1 MTPLVRLLRYLRPDL
16 PALSAAYA
24 CMLAL
29 ALTTAFLAFLSGPA
43 LNFVFSG
50 NLQDILHEHGGE
62 LRALWRWMPAGLL
75 SQLETLDVQR
85 TIWVVPGLLVAT
97 ACLKGVAQ
105 TGQFYLLGS
114 ISQRMLRAVRM
125 DAFAA
130 MLRQSPAFYSRR
142 AHGDLLSRL
151 THDANQVEQAFFY
164 GMGPVLRDTLAI
176 VVLLG
181 FCFATD
187 STLSLITFI
196 TVPLAVLPLARFT
209 RWLKRVSKGG
219 QAAQGQIN
227 AVCYES
233 LAGVRVVQAF
243 GNEAHEQRRLESASS
258 QYYSEMLASY
268 FIRAVRT
275 PTMEILGSCALAGLL
290 ALLGYQVQTRGAD
303 PAHYISF
310 FAAIVMMY
318 DPLKKL
324 GSVSDYLAAGA
335 AAAERMFEI
344 IDLPCPIQENPQA
357 PALPP
362 FTEAVRFEN
371 VHFAYEDAPV
381 LQGVD
386 LTLRSGELVA
396 LVGSSGS
403 GKSTMANLLPRF
415 YDAVGGRVTLDGH
428 DVREVRLSSLR
439 QQISVVSQDNFL
451 FNASVADNIAYG
463 TPQASAAEVQRAA
476 VAAYAD
482 EFIQRLPN
490 GYNTLIGER
499 GITLSGGQRQR
510 LAIARALLRNA
521 PLLILDEAT
530 SSLDIESERFVQ
542 AALDELLRG
551 RTALVIAHRLSTV
564 RHADTIA
571 VLKAGRIV
579 ERGHHSEL
587 LERGGEYARLYA
599 MQFAD
604 SPELAPVA
612 SQAAAPA

>member
-1 MTPLVRLLRYLRPDL
+1 MTPLVRLLRYLRPEL
-16 PALSAAYA
+16 PALLAAYA
-24 CMLAL
+24 CMTAL

-50 NLQDILHEHGGE
+50 NLQDILREHGGE
-62 LRALWRWMPAGLL
+62 LRALWRWLPGNLVV
-75 SQLETLDVQR
+75 QLEALDTHR
-85 TIWVVPGLLVAT
+85 AIWVVPGLLVAT

-114 ISQRMLRAVRM
+114 ISQRMLKTVRM

-130 MLRQSPAFYSRR
+130 MLKQSPAFYSRR

-164 GMGPVLRDTLAI
+164 GAGPVLRDTLAI
-176 VVLLG
+176 LVLLG

-187 STLSLITFI
+187 STLSLVTFI

-227 AVCYES
+227 AVCYEA

-243 GNEAHEQRRLESASS
+243 GNEAHEQRRLEGASS
-258 QYYSEMLASY
+258 AYCREMLVSY

-290 ALLGYQVQTRGAD
+290 ALLGYQVQSRGAD

-324 GSVSDYLAAGA
+324 GGVSDYLAAGA
-335 AAAERMFEI
+335 AAAERIFEI
-344 IDLPCPIQENPQA
+344 VDLPCPIEENPRA
-357 PALPP
+357 PALPR
-362 FTEAVRFEN
+362 FTDAVRFEN
-371 VHFAYEDAPV
+371 VHFAYEAAAV

-415 YDAVGGRVTLDGH
+415 YDAVGGRISLDGH
-428 DVREVRLSSLR
+428 DVRDVRLSSLR
-439 QQISVVSQDNFL
+439 QQISVVSQDTFL

-463 TPQASAAEVQRAA
+463 SPHANPAAVRRAA

-482 EFIQRLPN
+482 EFIARLPQ
-490 GYNTLIGER
+490 GYDTVIGER

-510 LAIARALLRNA
+510 LAIARALLRDA

-564 RHADTIA
+564 RHADVIA
-571 VLKAGRIV
+571 VLKEGRIV
-579 ERGHHSEL
+579 ERGHHQEL
-587 LERGGEYARLYA
+587 LTLGGEYARLYA

-604 SPELAPVA
+604 TAEARPVGA
-612 SQAAAPA
+612 EAALS